1 MLKEELTDKRR
12 VFLLGNLKA
21 IVIAVS
27 ILCSF
32 LSCILPAYAAD
43 EENVT
48 WGQVFRFIENNF
60 SDTNMQDAVKREVMN
75 YYSWNGDEE
84 EVIQN
89 NTGTGPDE
97 FSTSEEALS
106 WIGNFEINTK
116 SDQITTVEGIQYIG
130 KDYLLDTGDTEVYL
144 ILDGGI
150 CLQELFGELWTNK
163 TEIYCQLITGKGAY
177 MTGCL
182 SDDGYIN
189 NINDITFPLLWYI
202 TTPAV
207 PQNMTSQKTPL
218 VYLRDG
224 KEKTFFVYG
233 NIVRHSSKE
242 DLTTTGKTILTKIPD
257 SVTLKTAVNKKWE
270 LKSAGREETN
280 INWGLEFNLWDR
292 VRFGIMNGVST
303 GNSISYS
310 YAYNLKIDY
319 YSSIDV
325 VIDSEIYGGFTYSK
339 VSENNS
345 DVKINGAKF
354 IISNENGEYLV
365 EEGDIDKP
373 SVFDT
378 DIRKAKIYTTSGNG
392 EFEVKKIPVG
402 NPQKAINSKI
412 SANYYVTEVKAAPGY
427 QLNSTP
433 QKIEVKAS
441 TQGVIGEC
449 EGGENNVLI
458 NDDGLELSPQWSK
471 GKNQPLV
478 LLDGRETK
486 TQKHSPIETHD
497 IYIKNGGKQIDNLK
511 YETEGDNLEILQEPE
526 FTVTNL
532 ADVVV
537 GKEKSLK
544 DVKNLLNSII
554 TKKQMQSVND
564 SYKVGAEKTLIY
576 YDKESVKNNSYKT
589 AGNSTYLMRNK
600 PLPVT
605 IKLSAK
611 KIFNGDVLGT
621 GDFQFTMDSQVKNNK
636 SDGSIEFDEMSFD
649 SPGTYTYQ
657 LRETDQWYQGNPMK
671 DIIFDP
677 TEHTIQ
683 INVEETGED
692 GLRATIMVDDLK
704 KGTVTSV
711 ECWKVSYP
719 HLNTEGK
726 IVGKDISSM
735 EESKDREPVD
745 TDVIFQN
752 TRTQLLVKK
761 IVKGN
766 MGDKTK
772 EFTFQMELNAPSG
785 TTLPDELEYEIM
797 NSENSNN
804 GNGKKG
810 TIALNDGRCTFQL
823 AHDEQILFKGIPVN
837 CQYSI
842 EEVDGKAS
850 GYTVTSDHAQGV
862 MKGKEEVTFTN
873 EKNISIPTLASMNTK
888 ILIAIAIAA
897 LSVGVF
903 MKGCYKKQRK
913 EGRDKMGN
921 KICFLE
927 KKKMN

>member
-1 MLKEELTDKRR
+1 M
-12 VFLLGNLKA
+12 
-21 IVIAVS
+21 
-27 ILCSF
+27 
-32 LSCILPAYAAD
+32 
-43 EENVT
+43 T
-48 WGQVFRFIENNF
+48 W
-60 SDTNMQDAVKREVMN
+60 
-75 YYSWNGDEE
+75 
-84 EVIQN
+84 
-89 NTGTGPDE
+89 
-97 FSTSEEALS
+97 
-106 WIGNFEINTK
+106 
-116 SDQITTVEGIQYIG
+116 
-130 KDYLLDTGDTEVYL
+130 
-144 ILDGGI
+144 
-150 CLQELFGELWTNK
+150 C
-163 TEIYCQLITGKGAY
+163 
-177 MTGCL
+177 
-182 SDDGYIN
+182 
-189 NINDITFPLLWYI
+189 
-202 TTPAV
+202 
-207 PQNMTSQKTPL
+207 
-218 VYLRDG
+218 
-224 KEKTFFVYG
+224 
-233 NIVRHSSKE
+233 
-242 DLTTTGKTILTKIPD
+242 
-257 SVTLKTAVNKKWE
+257 
-270 LKSAGREETN
+270 
-280 INWGLEFNLWDR
+280 
-292 VRFGIMNGVST
+292 
-303 GNSISYS
+303 
-310 YAYNLKIDY
+310 
-319 YSSIDV
+319 
-325 VIDSEIYGGFTYSK
+325 
-339 VSENNS
+339 
-345 DVKINGAKF
+345 
-354 IISNENGEYLV
+354 
-365 EEGDIDKP
+365 
-373 SVFDT
+373 
-378 DIRKAKIYTTSGNG
+378 
-392 EFEVKKIPVG
+392 
-402 NPQKAINSKI
+402 
-412 SANYYVTEVKAAPGY
+412 
-427 QLNSTP
+427 
-433 QKIEVKAS
+433 
-441 TQGVIGEC
+441 
-449 EGGENNVLI
+449 
-458 NDDGLELSPQWSK
+458 
-471 GKNQPLV
+471 
-478 LLDGRETK
+478 
-486 TQKHSPIETHD
+486 
-497 IYIKNGGKQIDNLK
+497 
-511 YETEGDNLEILQEPE
+511 
-526 FTVTNL
+526 
-532 ADVVV
+532 
-537 GKEKSLK
+537 
-544 DVKNLLNSII
+544 
-554 TKKQMQSVND
+554 
-564 SYKVGAEKTLIY
+564 
-576 YDKESVKNNSYKT
+576 
-589 AGNSTYLMRNK
+589 K

-692 GLRATIMVDDLK
+692 GLRATIMVDGLK